1 MSEHRDATGQ
11 VTRRQTLGAMA
22 LAGASLLLQ
31 RRALASTDA
40 MKSLPLITKTIPSSG
55 ASLPVVGV
63 GTNAFGVSGAEEL
76 ATRREVLRLLP
87 ELGGSVVDTAPAYGS
102 SETVIGDLVSQL
114 NNRKQLFYATKVTAR
129 AGDAAGGRAMLE
141 ESFKRLRTDH
151 IELIQV
157 HSLQGVDEMLPVLQ
171 EFKVA
176 RRIQYT
182 GVTTSQGSQHTE
194 LAAVM
199 RRHPL
204 DFIQVNYSLDDRAAA
219 AEILPLAQERKIAV
233 LVNVPF
239 GGRRGRTLLTR
250 VANQPLPDWAA
261 GFDATSW
268 PQVFLKYVVSHPAVT
283 CVIPGSTKARHLEDN
298 LRAARGR
305 LPDADMRRRIEQYW
319 DQLG

>member
-1 MSEHRDATGQ
+1 MTEHSDGSGQ
-11 VTRRQTLGAMA
+11 ITRRQALGTLA

-31 RRALASTDA
+31 RRVLAATDA
-40 MKSLPLITKTIPSSG
+40 VKSLPLITRTIPSSG
-55 ASLPVVGV
+55 AALPVIGV
-63 GTNAFGVSGAEEL
+63 GTNAFGVSDAAEL
-76 ATRREVLRLLP
+76 AARREVLRMLP
-87 ELGGSVVDTAPAYGS
+87 ELGGSVVDTAPAYGL
-102 SETVIGDLVSQL
+102 SEAVIGDLVNQL
-114 NNRKQLFYATKVTAR
+114 GNRKRLFYATKVTAN
-129 AGDAAGGRAMLE
+129 AGDAAGGKAMLE

-157 HSLQGVDEMLPVLQ
+157 HSLQGVEEMVPVLQ
-171 EFKVA
+171 ELKA
-176 RRIQYT
+176 AKRIDYL
-182 GVTTSQGSQHTE
+182 GVTTSLGVQHAG
-194 LAAVM
+194 LAATM

-233 LVNVPF
+233 LANVPF
-239 GGRRGRTLLTR
+239 GGRRGRSLLTR

-261 GFDATSW
+261 EFDAGSW

-283 CVIPGSTKARHLEDN
+283 CVIPGSTKVRHLEDN

-319 DQLG
+319 DRLR

>member
-1 MSEHRDATGQ
+1 MSEHRDETGQ
-11 VTRRQTLGAMA
+11 VTRRQALGAMA

-31 RRALASTDA
+31 RRVLASAGA

-76 ATRREVLRLLP
+76 AARREVLSLLP

-102 SETVIGDLVSQL
+102 SEAVIGDLVSQL
-114 NNRKQLFYATKVTAR
+114 GNRKQLFYATKVTAR

-182 GVTTSQGSQHTE
+182 GVTTSQGSQHKE

-219 AEILPLAQERKIAV
+219 EEILPLAQERKIAV

-261 GFDATSW
+261 EFDATSW
-268 PQVFLKYVVSHPAVT
+268 PQVFLKYVVSHPAAT
-283 CVIPGSTKARHLEDN
+283 CVIPGSTKTRHLEDN

-319 DQLG
+319 DKLG

>member
-1 MSEHRDATGQ
+1 MSEHRDETGQ
-11 VTRRQTLGAMA
+11 VTRRQALGAMA

-31 RRALASTDA
+31 RRVLASAGA
-40 MKSLPLITKTIPSSG
+40 MKSLPLISKTIPSSG

-76 ATRREVLRLLP
+76 AARREVLSLLP

-102 SETVIGDLVSQL
+102 SEAVIGDLVSQL
-114 NNRKQLFYATKVTAR
+114 GNRKQLFYATKVTAR
-129 AGDAAGGRAMLE
+129 AGDAVGGRAMLE

-182 GVTTSQGSQHTE
+182 GVTTSQGSQHKE

-219 AEILPLAQERKIAV
+219 EEILPLAQERKIAV

-261 GFDATSW
+261 EFDATSW
-268 PQVFLKYVVSHPAVT
+268 PQVFLKYVVSHPAAT

-319 DQLG
+319 DRLG